1 MKHLKTFNSYQKKR
15 INEKFE
21 LLSDM
26 DLSDD
31 TLFRLVFEK
40 LLNDKKIDDKI
51 RSEIQNYIS
60 TNGSLNE
67 GFFDK
72 LKERFPSASTV
83 SKLLSDKAESVLS
96 GILQKCKDAVS
107 FVAQMKQGI
116 KELFTNT
123 ITSSKTVF
131 EQQFKTGKLKDKLEE
146 IKKNQNDGLL
156 TDIKTMKGVTD
167 FYRKHFI
174 GKLLSTTDTNLTQF
188 LNSEQEPVVESLETL
203 NEAGN
208 VIATLV
214 HKIEAIP
221 PFSWLHKVAASAE
234 KGINFLIKALSDLT
248 VSLGGPAF
256 EIPVISLI
264 LAIGVEYM
272 VKSTTGHW
280 LLELVGPTPLGT
292 AIKGIKIVASFIA
305 SIVIIDSV
313 IGGVI
318 LGGEH
323 GEHGTED
330 SGH

>member
-15 INEKFE
+15 MNENFK
-21 LLSDM
+21 LLSDI

-31 TLFRLVFEK
+31 TLFKLVFEK

-51 RSEIQNYIS
+51 RSEIKNFIS
-60 TNGSLNE
+60 TNESLNE

-72 LKERFPSASTV
+72 LKERFPKAAAV
-83 SKLLSDKAESVLS
+83 SQLLSDKAESVLS

-123 ITSSKTVF
+123 ITASKTLF

-146 IKKNQNDGLL
+146 IKKTQNDGLL
-156 TDIKTMKGVTD
+156 TDIKTMKNVTD
-167 FYRKHFI
+167 FYRKHFL
-174 GKLLSTTDTNLTQF
+174 GKIMATTDTNLTQF
-188 LNSEQEPVVESLETL
+188 FTNEQEPIAESL
-203 NEAGN
+203 NEGTN

-221 PFSWLHKVAASAE
+221 PFSWLHKVAAAAE
-234 KGINFLIKALSDLT
+234 KGINFLVQALSELT
-248 VSLGGPAF
+248 VALGGPAF
-256 EIPVISLI
+256 KIPVIALI
-264 LAIGVEYM
+264 LAVGIEYM

-280 LLELVGPTPLGT
+280 LLELAGPTPLGT

-305 SIVIIDSV
+305 SIVIIDSI
-313 IGGVI
+313 IGGAV
-318 LGGEH
+318 LGATEH
-323 GEHGTED
+323 ATH
-330 SGH
+330 

>member
-31 TLFRLVFEK
+31 TLFKLVFEK
-40 LLNDKKIDDKI
+40 LLNDKKIDEQV
-51 RSEIQNYIS
+51 RFEIQNYIS
-60 TNGSLNE
+60 TNESLNE
-67 GFFDK
+67 GFFDN
-72 LKERFPSASTV
+72 LKERFPKATAV

-123 ITSSKTVF
+123 ITASKTLF

-146 IKKNQNDGLL
+146 IKKTQNDGLL
-156 TDIKTMKGVTD
+156 TDIKTMKKVTD
-167 FYRKHFI
+167 FYRQHFL
-174 GKLLSTTDTNLTQF
+174 GKIMSTTDKNLTEF
-188 LNSEQEPVVESLETL
+188 LTNEQEPVVESLETI
-203 NEAGN
+203 NEGGN
-208 VIATLV
+208 VISTLV
-214 HKIEAIP
+214 HKIESVP
-221 PFSWLHKVAASAE
+221 PFSWLHKVATAAE

-248 VSLGGPAF
+248 VALGGPTF
-256 EIPVISLI
+256 EIPVIALI
-264 LAIGVEYM
+264 LAIGVEFM
-272 VKSTTGHW
+272 VKSSTGHW

-313 IGGVI
+313 VGGVV
-318 LGGEH
+318 LGATEH
-323 GEHGTED
+323 TH
-330 SGH
+330 

>member
-21 LLSDM
+21 LLSSM

-31 TLFRLVFEK
+31 TLFKLVFEK
-40 LLNDKKIDDKI
+40 LLNDKKINDKV
-51 RSEIQNYIS
+51 RFEIKNYIN
-60 TNGSLNE
+60 TNESLNE
-67 GFFDK
+67 GFFDN
-72 LKERFPSASTV
+72 LKERFPKATTV
-83 SKLLSDKAESVLS
+83 SKLLSDKAETVLS

-123 ITSSKTVF
+123 ITASKTLF

-146 IKKNQNDGLL
+146 IKKTQNDGLL
-156 TDIKTMKGVTD
+156 TDIKTMKKVTD
-167 FYRKHFI
+167 FYRQHFL
-174 GKLLSTTDTNLTQF
+174 GKIMSTTDKNLTEF
-188 LNSEQEPVVESLETL
+188 LTNEQEPVVESLETI
-203 NEAGN
+203 NEGGN

-214 HKIEAIP
+214 HKIESVP
-221 PFSWLHKVAASAE
+221 PFSWLHKVATAAE
-234 KGINFLIKALSDLT
+234 KGINFLVKALSDLT
-248 VSLGGPAF
+248 VALGGPAF

-264 LAIGVEYM
+264 LAIGVEFM

-313 IGGVI
+313 IGGIV
-318 LGGEH
+318 LGTTEH
-323 GEHGTED
+323 AH
-330 SGH
+330 

>member
-1 MKHLKTFNSYQKKR
+1 LKHLKTFNSYQKKR

-21 LLSDM
+21 LLSDI

-31 TLFRLVFEK
+31 TLFKLVFEK
-40 LLNDKKIDDKI
+40 LLNDEKIDDEI
-51 RSEIQNYIS
+51 RFGIQNYIS
-60 TNGSLNE
+60 TNESLNE

-72 LKERFPSASTV
+72 LKERFPKATAV
-83 SKLLSDKAESVLS
+83 SQLLSDKAESVLS

-123 ITSSKTVF
+123 ITASKTLF
-131 EQQFKTGKLKDKLEE
+131 EEQFKTGKLKDKLEE
-146 IKKNQNDGLL
+146 IKKTQNEGLL
-156 TDIKTMKGVTD
+156 ADIKTMKSVTD
-167 FYRKHFI
+167 FYRKRFL
-174 GKLLSTTDTNLTQF
+174 GKVMSTTDTNLTQF
-188 LNSEQEPVVESLETL
+188 LTNEQEPVVESLETL

-221 PFSWLHKVAASAE
+221 PFSWLHKVAQAAE
-234 KGINFLIKALSDLT
+234 KGINFLIQALSDLT
-248 VSLGGPAF
+248 VALGGPTF
-256 EIPVISLI
+256 KMPVIALI
-264 LAIGVEYM
+264 LAVGVEYM

-313 IGGVI
+313 VGGTV
-318 LGGEH
+318 LGAEH
-323 GEHGTED
+323 VAH
-330 SGH
+330 